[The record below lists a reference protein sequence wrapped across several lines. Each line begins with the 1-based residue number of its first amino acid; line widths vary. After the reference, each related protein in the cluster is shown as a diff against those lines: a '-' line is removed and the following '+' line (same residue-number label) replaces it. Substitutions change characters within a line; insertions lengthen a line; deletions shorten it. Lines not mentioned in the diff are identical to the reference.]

1 VEVPTEFVEKYE
13 RQHYAVIGGKK
24 HSAVKVCG
32 WTKRALLNRGHCYKQ
47 RFYGIPCHR
56 CIQMTPSLYWCGFRC
71 LHCWRSIEANLGT
84 TMDGFEFDGPAQIL
98 DDAILAQRMLLTGF
112 KGNGKVDAAKWREAQ
127 EPKQIAIS
135 LAGEPTLYPEL
146 GEFIKEARRRGM
158 TTFLVTNGTQ
168 PGVLQKL
175 SEEGALPTQLYVSLC
190 AVDED
195 MCRRVNQPA
204 IPGAWQKLLETL
216 RLFPSLE
223 TRRVIRL
230 TLTKGLNMEQPEKYA
245 ELIRLADP
253 DWVEAKSYMA
263 VGYSR
268 DRLGPDYMASH
279 NEIRSF
285 AGDIARESGYVLTD
299 EQEESRVALLSR
311 DEEAARKRR
320 ITGL

>member
-1 VEVPTEFVEKYE
+1 
-13 RQHYAVIGGKK
+13 
-24 HSAVKVCG
+24 
-32 WTKRALLNRGHCYKQ
+32 
-47 RFYGIPCHR
+47 
-56 CIQMTPSLYWCGFRC
+56 
-71 LHCWRSIEANLGT
+71 
-84 TMDGFEFDGPAQIL
+84 
-98 DDAILAQRMLLTGF
+98 
-112 KGNGKVDAAKWREAQ
+112 
-127 EPKQIAIS
+127 
-135 LAGEPTLYPEL
+135 
-146 GEFIKEARRRGM
+146 
-158 TTFLVTNGTQ
+158 
-168 PGVLQKL
+168 
-175 SEEGALPTQLYVSLC
+175 
-190 AVDED
+190 